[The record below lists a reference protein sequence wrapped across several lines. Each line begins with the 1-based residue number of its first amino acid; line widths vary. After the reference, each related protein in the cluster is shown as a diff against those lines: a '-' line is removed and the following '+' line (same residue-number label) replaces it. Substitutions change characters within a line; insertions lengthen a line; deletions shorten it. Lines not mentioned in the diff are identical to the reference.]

1 MWPSRLSDVTAPQRR
16 LIVVGGALI
25 FTLLIHFAETRVP
38 IDIRLGMFYLVP
50 VLVATWYEGPGW
62 GGLCVAAAVVL
73 RMALD
78 VTQTGTPLGLAAL
91 HQGAFV
97 AVAGIAMFGFAHMRR
112 TQDKLERLATHDHL
126 TGTLSADA
134 FTARVTQELQRNRRY
149 RQPVALLYVDLDNFK
164 SLNDTHGHQT
174 GDAVLRL
181 TADAL
186 RRAVR
191 EVDVVGRLGG
201 DEFAVLMPETD
212 GALAAA
218 VAHRLGDDVRHAF
231 DGTPAVTASIGIVS
245 FAETAATA
253 QEILR
258 RADQAMYEAKRAGKD
273 RIVQVAI

>member
-1 MWPSRLSDVTAPQRR
+1 
-16 LIVVGGALI
+16 VVGTLAS
-25 FTLLIHFAETRVP
+25 TLLIYFAETSVP
-38 IDIRLGMFYLVP
+38 TDIRLGMFYLIP
-50 VLVATWYEGPGW
+50 VLVATWYEGAVW
-62 GGLCVAAAVVL
+62 GALCVAAAVVL

-78 VTQTGTPLGLAAL
+78 VAQTGTPLGLAAV
-91 HQGAFV
+91 HQSAFV
-97 AVAGIAMFGFAHMRR
+97 VVAGIAMFGFGRMRR

-134 FTARVTQELQRNRRY
+134 FHGRVAQELQRNRRY
-149 RQPVALLYVDLDNFK
+149 RQSVALLYLDLDNFK

-174 GDAVLRL
+174 GDTVLRL

-212 GALAAA
+212 GTLAAA
-218 VAHRLGDDVRHAF
+218 AARRLSDGIRHAF

-253 QEILR
+253 DDLLR

-273 RIVQVAI
+273 RIVQVSI